1 MKKIEPQNIS
11 ISEINDSKTW
21 LPKHIKV
28 LFLKNRLVLN
38 LLNSKTKT
46 NKQKKNSRTINNS
59 TTLNRAEQN
68 IKLNMSV
75 SYVTYMHHQ

>member
-1 MKKIEPQNIS
+1 MKKIEPQNVS

-21 LPKHIKV
+21 LPKRIKV
-28 LFLKNRLVLN
+28 LFLKNPLVLN
-38 LLNSKTKT
+38 VLNSKTKK
-46 NKQKKNSRTINNS
+46 NKKNSRTINNS